1 MRTKWFKSTQRYGTD
16 LFWFK
21 EITSA
26 QTSSKIMHV
35 STLKTKTTLMRHQGL
50 KTRKWNKP
58 PWEIQDQV
66 KMLSSEISMK
76 IKEEE
81 TLNNL
86 QVSTS
91 LKILMRIS
99 MKLTKDMKDS
109 MNITN
114 KENMDMMR
122 DITKTTMMMMK
133 TIIRIVGLEPVDY
146 VEFFIYL
153 CLWAKIGIFSIF

>member
-1 MRTKWFKSTQRYGTD
+1 
-16 LFWFK
+16 
-21 EITSA
+21 
-26 QTSSKIMHV
+26 
-35 STLKTKTTLMRHQGL
+35 
-50 KTRKWNKP
+50 
-58 PWEIQDQV
+58 
-66 KMLSSEISMK
+66 MLSSEISMK

>member
-1 MRTKWFKSTQRYGTD
+1 
-16 LFWFK
+16 
-21 EITSA
+21 
-26 QTSSKIMHV
+26 
-35 STLKTKTTLMRHQGL
+35 
-50 KTRKWNKP
+50 
-58 PWEIQDQV
+58 
-66 KMLSSEISMK
+66 MLSSEISMK

-146 VEFFIYL
+146 VEFFINIF
-153 CLWAKIGIFSIF
+153 LWAKIGIFSIF